1 MTITRYFAALLVFAA
16 VPATADA
23 PTQAQQAEF
32 ERLNKLLA
40 SLHPQA
46 GDIEVG
52 GAKAMLHLGKAY
64 RFIPADEAKR
74 ILTEGWGNPPEA
86 VKDVLGMIFPAGK
99 TFLDDSWGTVVTFN
113 PSGYVA
119 DDDAKTADYAKVLTD
134 ARSGEDED
142 NKARTDKGFETAH
155 LVGWAE
161 PPHYDTA
168 HHTVIWARDIAFGK
182 QTDHT
187 LNYDVRILGRHG
199 VLSLNTVSTMSKL
212 AEIRPAAANLGA
224 VADFE
229 SGARYADFVPNL
241 DKKAE
246 YGVAGLVAAGV
257 GAVAA
262 KKLGLLALIALGGK
276 KLIVVVLAFGA
287 ALWGR
292 IKKLFNRSPEA

>member
-1 MTITRYFAALLVFAA
+1 MKTVRYFAAMLVIAA
-16 VPATADA
+16 APATADA
-23 PTQAQQAEF
+23 PPQARQAEF

-40 SLHPQA
+40 SLHPEA
-46 GDIEVG
+46 GDIEIG
-52 GAKAMLHLGKAY
+52 SAKALLHLGKAY

-74 ILTEGWGNPPEA
+74 VLTEGWGNPPEA
-86 VKDVLGMIFPAGK
+86 VSSVLGMIFPVGK
-99 TFLDDSWGTVVTFN
+99 TFLDDTWGTVITFN

-119 DDDAKTADYAKVLTD
+119 DDDAKTADYAKILSD

-142 NKARTDKGFETAH
+142 NKARADKGFETTH
-155 LVGWAE
+155 LIGWAE
-161 PPHYDTA
+161 PPHYDPA

-182 QTDHT
+182 QADHT

-199 VLSLNTVSTMSKL
+199 VLSLNTVSSMSKL
-212 AEIRPAAANLGA
+212 AAIRPAAANLGA

-229 SGARYADFVPNL
+229 PGSRYADFVPDL

-246 YGVAGLVAAGV
+246 CGVAGLVAAGV

-262 KKLGLLALIALGGK
+262 KKLGVLALIALGGK

-292 IKKLFNRSPEA
+292 VKKVFNRSPEA